1 MAFGDPLQWIIIGVI
16 VVVIFLW
23 GPQKIPE
30 LARGIGR
37 AKGELDKASK
47 EFDAASKQVMAGATG
62 TAAGATAAT
71 ATGTTTTAQTGQV
84 FVEKSGDQVLMET
97 ARALGIDTAGKT
109 RDQISQE
116 IIAKTKTQP

>member
-37 AKGELDKASK
+37 AKGEFDKASK
-47 EFDAASKQVMAGATG
+47 EFEAASKQASGA
-62 TAAGATAAT
+62 AASPQATPAYA
-71 ATGTTTTAQTGQV
+71 
-84 FVEKSGDQVLMET
+84 EKTGDQMLVET
-97 ARALGIDTAGKT
+97 ARALGISTEGKS
-109 RDQISQE
+109 REQISQE
-116 IIAKTKTQP
+116 IIARKSQS